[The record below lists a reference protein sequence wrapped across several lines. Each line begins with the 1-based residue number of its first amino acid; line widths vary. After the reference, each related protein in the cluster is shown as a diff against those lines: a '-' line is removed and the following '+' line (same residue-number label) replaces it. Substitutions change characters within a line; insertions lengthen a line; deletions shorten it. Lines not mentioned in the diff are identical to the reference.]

1 MMLLFSLCLNS
12 ILTISNCLQKTGHL
26 TGCGGVDP
34 HNSPTSASS
43 ASLGQIARKQLLT
56 ILRSKNC
63 EGIDHFEEVIHPKQ
77 RPKDAFCS

>member
-43 ASLGQIARKQLLT
+43 ASLG
-56 ILRSKNC
+56 
-63 EGIDHFEEVIHPKQ
+63 HFSAQ
-77 RPKDAFCS
+77 N